1 MDVAGAVWRAPGA
14 SVLQLE
20 ASRVRLEIALTPL
33 LQGAVRFVEARLD
46 QPRLVASLSGDGG
59 INLPP
64 AGEKGGVVAFE
75 RIEIRGG
82 EILLLRPGADAI
94 RVAGVDAD
102 ADASSLRGPFRGSG
116 GFSTAN
122 GRTGFRFGAGV
133 AEEDR
138 IRIKLTTEPTPGAPQ
153 IDLDGALIA
162 ERAGATTRLRFE
174 GAAALWANA
183 QADGVEIPWRA
194 SGTLAADLSTGR
206 LEPLEVRFG
215 PPERQST
222 ASGAASIDIDA
233 RRITLGLSAPQID
246 ADRLLDSKEAAGESM
261 GRLSRL
267 LTHALERPARQRE
280 FAIRLEASTP
290 ALQLGGE
297 TITDASL
304 RLNHAD
310 VRR

>member
-1 MDVAGAVWRAPGA
+1 MRLWRRGLISPALWPPSSDGGVQPAPGGR
-14 SVLQLE
+14 E
-20 ASRVRLEIALTPL
+20 GRR
-33 LQGAVRFVEARLD
+33 RR
-46 QPRLVASLSGDGG
+46 
-59 INLPP
+59 
-64 AGEKGGVVAFE
+64 FE

-82 EILLLRPGADAI
+82 ESFLRPGADAI

-102 ADASSLRGPFRGSG
+102 ADAPRCAVPSGLRRLFKGQWPD
-116 GFSTAN
+116 
-122 GRTGFRFGAGV
+122 GFRFGAGV

-183 QADGVEIPWRA
+183 QADDRVEIPWRA
-194 SGTLAADLSTGR
+194 SGDAGGRFSTGR

-233 RRITLGLSAPQID
+233 RRITLGLSALRSTRTACSTARKPRRVDGAPVSSSD
-246 ADRLLDSKEAAGESM
+246 ACA
-261 GRLSRL
+261 
-267 LTHALERPARQRE
+267 
-280 FAIRLEASTP
+280 
-290 ALQLGGE
+290 
-297 TITDASL
+297 
-304 RLNHAD
+304 
-310 VRR
+310 